1 MPEYNSALEQ
11 LHARWRA
18 FAALPAAKL
27 TTNQLRSVDFYLADI
42 QRGDSAE
49 SHVRRWI
56 TMAHELDEFTRSHG
70 RLPLASAARPRPR
83 TPEQQLVDQLAYQ
96 RRPSTRAAM
105 VEYQRARLEA
115 LRAFNGSRRTIAG
128 MPGSSSIKHSGTESS
143 GLLVDER
150 PTPRRRA
157 SRGGLH
163 TSAHRTEQAPCP
175 QSGVHAS
182 YRHSSEC
189 CESSRYGSVDE
200 VNTFLARARNDR
212 TLCRAARLDSARSAR
227 RSAD

>member
-27 TTNQLRSVDFYLADI
+27 TTDQRRSVDFYLADI

-70 RLPLASAARPRPR
+70 RLPLASALRPRPR

-96 RRPSTRAAM
+96 RRPSARAAM

-115 LRAFNGSRRTIAG
+115 LPDFRWEPQNDRWDAWLEQHQAFWNR
-128 MPGSSSIKHSGTESS
+128 EQ
-143 GLLVDER
+143 R
-150 PTPRRRA
+150 PPRRRA
-157 SRGGLH
+157 SNPQEASIARWV
-163 TSAHRTEQAPCP
+163 AHQR
-175 QSGVHAS
+175 AS
-182 YRHSSEC
+182 DRAGTLPAE
-189 CESSRYGSVDE
+189 R
-200 VNTFLARARNDR
+200 RAR
-212 TLCRAARLDSARSAR
+212 LLSAQFRVL
-227 RSAD
+227 

>member
-11 LHARWRA
+11 LHAQWRA
-18 FAALPAAKL
+18 FAALSAAEL
-27 TTNQLRSVDFYLADI
+27 TTDQRRSVDFYLADI

-105 VEYQRARLEA
+105 VEYQRARLEVLPGFQWEPQNDRWEA
-115 LRAFNGSRRTIAG
+115 WLEQHQAFWNR
-128 MPGSSSIKHSGTESS
+128 EQ
-143 GLLVDER
+143 R
-150 PTPRRRA
+150 PPRRRA
-157 SRGGLH
+157 PDPQEASIARWV
-163 TSAHRTEQAPCP
+163 AHQR
-175 QSGVHAS
+175 AS
-182 YRHSSEC
+182 ERAGTLPAE
-189 CESSRYGSVDE
+189 R
-200 VNTFLARARNDR
+200 RAR
-212 TLCRAARLDSARSAR
+212 LLSAQFRVL
-227 RSAD
+227 